1 MGEFQGKD
9 RGAALYPKGR
19 LPGTALQNARAGV
32 DRACMRVM
40 KLLSLVCLLAAS
52 CAFAADPP
60 PAADASKAA
69 EPAPPAATEPAASPP
84 ATDVPA
90 DKETIP
96 ADREAEITPR
106 LPELTVDDE
115 LVWLNADSARFFA
128 FKRLPAKAAKP
139 QGAIL
144 IVPGPRAFIDQHPG
158 TTQLREIPAA
168 GGWLTLALQ
177 VPLQAEVAP
186 EQAPA
191 PASDATPPT
200 PANAPVDPLCA
211 RITAALAFVDATKPP
226 LIALV
231 AEGESADRAQACF
244 ADGFP
249 PNVRAFAAVGRWRG
263 KLDGLKVPSIEF
275 VPALDPV
282 AIREADRRRKTAR
295 QPNTPPHRRVDID
308 AADRAFKGGEVDV
321 AKRLR
326 GWLEKLPPPPA
337 LPKDA
342 QPPPAVKS

>member
-1 MGEFQGKD
+1 
-9 RGAALYPKGR
+9 
-19 LPGTALQNARAGV
+19 
-32 DRACMRVM
+32 VM
-40 KLLSLVCLLAAS
+40 KLLSLACLLAAS
-52 CAFAADPP
+52 GAFAADPP
-60 PAADASKAA
+60 PAADATTAA
-69 EPAPPAATEPAASPP
+69 EPTPAAATEPAASSP
-84 ATDVPA
+84 ATDAPV
-90 DKETIP
+90 DKEKTP
-96 ADREAEITPR
+96 ADREAEIAPR
-106 LPELTVDDE
+106 LPQLTVDDE
-115 LVWLNADSARFFA
+115 LVWLNADSTRFFA

-144 IVPGPRAFIDQHPG
+144 IVPGPRAFIDQHPS

-186 EQAPA
+186 EQPPA
-191 PASDATPPT
+191 PASDATSPT
-200 PANAPVDPLCA
+200 PDATPPANAPVDPLCA
-211 RITAALAFVDATKPP
+211 RLTAALAFVDATKPP
-226 LIALV
+226 LIAVV
-231 AEGESADRAQACF
+231 AEGDSADRAQACF

-249 PNVRAFAAVGRWRG
+249 PTVRAFAAVGRWRG

-275 VPALDPV
+275 VPALDPA
-282 AIREADRRRKTAR
+282 AIREADRRVKSVR
-295 QPNTPPHRRVDID
+295 QPNSPAHRRVDID
-308 AADRAFKGGEVDV
+308 AADRAFKGAEIDV

>member
-1 MGEFQGKD
+1 
-9 RGAALYPKGR
+9 
-19 LPGTALQNARAGV
+19 
-32 DRACMRVM
+32 MRVM
-40 KLLSLVCLLAAS
+40 KLLSLACLLAAS
-52 CAFAADPP
+52 GAFAADPTP
-60 PAADASKAA
+60 ADASKAA
-69 EPAPPAATEPAASPP
+69 EPAPATATEPPASPP
-84 ATDVPA
+84 ATDAPEGK
-90 DKETIP
+90 DPTP

-106 LPELTVDDE
+106 LPQLTVDDE
-115 LVWLNADSARFFA
+115 LVWLNADSTRFFA

-139 QGAIL
+139 RGAIL

-186 EQAPA
+186 AQAPPPA
-191 PASDATPPT
+191 PDATPPR

-231 AEGESADRAQACF
+231 AEGDSADRTQACF

-249 PNVRAFAAVGRWRG
+249 PNVHAFAAVGRWRG
-263 KLDGLKVPSIEF
+263 KLEGIKVPSIEF
-275 VPALDPV
+275 VPALDSA
-282 AIREADRRRKTAR
+282 AISEADRRVKSAR
-295 QPNTPPHRRVDID
+295 QPNSPAHRRVDID
-308 AADRAFKGGEVDV
+308 AADRAFKGAEVDV

>member
-1 MGEFQGKD
+1 
-9 RGAALYPKGR
+9 
-19 LPGTALQNARAGV
+19 
-32 DRACMRVM
+32 MRVM
-40 KLLSLVCLLAAS
+40 KLLSLACLLAAS
-52 CAFAADPP
+52 ATFAADPP

-69 EPAPPAATEPAASPP
+69 EPTPAAAAEPSASPP
-84 ATDVPA
+84 ATDAPA
-90 DKETIP
+90 DKDTTP

-106 LPELTVDDE
+106 LPQLTVDDE
-115 LVWLNADSARFFA
+115 LVWLNGDSTRFFA

-139 QGAIL
+139 RGAIL
-144 IVPGPRAFIDQHPG
+144 IVPGPRAFIDQHPS

-177 VPLQAEVAP
+177 VPLQAEVA
-186 EQAPA
+186 AP
-191 PASDATPPT
+191 DAPPT
-200 PANAPVDPLCA
+200 PQANAPADPLCA
-211 RITAALAFVDATKPP
+211 RITAALAFVDVTKPP

-231 AEGESADRAQACF
+231 AEGDSADRTQACF

-263 KLDGLKVPSIEF
+263 KLEGIKVPSIEF
-275 VPALDPV
+275 VPALDPA
-282 AIREADRRRKTAR
+282 AIREADRRVKSAR
-295 QPNTPPHRRVDID
+295 QPNMPPHRRVDID
-308 AADRAFKGGEVDV
+308 AADRAFKGAEVDV